1 MNKTIKII
9 DLGKHPLADSF
20 LKKNQI
26 NKEIKKP
33 LVCFLNKK
41 TGKIFLKS
49 NFPAKYRY
57 NFIDYS
63 YTSSN
68 SKASKK
74 HWDNFYIKINKDYKI
89 KNKKILE
96 IGSNDGYLLNKFKR
110 KNFILGVDASAYMAK
125 LANTK
130 YRVNT
135 LHSVF
140 NYKKSNNIKKKYGK
154 FDLIIANN
162 VLNHSDNEID
172 FLKGVLN
179 LMSNNSVFV
188 FEVPYWTY
196 QIKKFYYDQIYHEHR
211 CYFTLKYIKYLM
223 RKLNLSL
230 NKIDIVNYHGKSIRI
245 VFVKKNAEFKNNITY
260 LQKFIS
266 HENKENI
273 FSKKTYLNFMKK
285 INKKKIFYIEKI
297 NKLKKLGYEIVGV
310 GASAKG
316 NTFLNFLKI
325 DSKIINRVTD
335 ASKEKIGKYTPG
347 SHIKISNDKYFIG
360 KKKICALILSWNFSK
375 MLKKKI
381 ISQNKMVKFI

>member
-125 LANTK
+125 LANIELILF
-130 YRVNT
+130 T
-135 LHSVF
+135 LF
-140 NYKKSNNIKKKYGK
+140 LIIKKV
-154 FDLIIANN
+154 II
-162 VLNHSDNEID
+162 
-172 FLKGVLN
+172 
-179 LMSNNSVFV
+179 
-188 FEVPYWTY
+188 
-196 QIKKFYYDQIYHEHR
+196 
-211 CYFTLKYIKYLM
+211 
-223 RKLNLSL
+223 
-230 NKIDIVNYHGKSIRI
+230 
-245 VFVKKNAEFKNNITY
+245 
-260 LQKFIS
+260 
-266 HENKENI
+266 
-273 FSKKTYLNFMKK
+273 
-285 INKKKIFYIEKI
+285 
-297 NKLKKLGYEIVGV
+297 
-310 GASAKG
+310 
-316 NTFLNFLKI
+316 
-325 DSKIINRVTD
+325 
-335 ASKEKIGKYTPG
+335 
-347 SHIKISNDKYFIG
+347 
-360 KKKICALILSWNFSK
+360 
-375 MLKKKI
+375 
-381 ISQNKMVKFI
+381 